1 MTSKARKNAR
11 RVARRFYCPF
21 EGKRL
26 PSILCSPDPFQKS
39 TEELLLTLILLLT
52 TGIGTLL
59 VDEDDIKRASELSLL
74 NKIELDIDSI
84 SESLILILF
93 YLSYT
98 SAEKMTFV

>member
-21 EGKRL
+21 EAKRL

-39 TEELLLTLILLLT
+39 TEELLLTLILLL
-52 TGIGTLL
+52 IGTLL